1 MTRVPARMFS
11 AGEIQAH
18 KNKLQAITT
27 TGAKYLDDIYAD
39 HVAFY
44 NQWGVSK
51 YYGNRRK
58 DYQTRAG
65 RVAALQALG
74 KPAFLA
80 DQQVGTACILLAM
93 QCLKQGF
100 GAAGLSS
107 IWDKIYGILKID
119 NAFYGTDLQLMLQQ
133 LGWKIYY
140 WNPNPSKNAAWDE
153 EDRRLNP
160 PKPGKTW
167 NPVWGGHLLRYNSVV
182 NRGIYYET
190 KVDNNSKLVN
200 FGTAPPASFK
210 NVPLFIGIA
219 HAGYHVFPGRRGDV
233 IEAHSMRN
241 LDARDNL
248 EVAPFNPLAV
258 GGAPR
263 WTRSEKYRSGLMAVP
278 QNF

>member
-1 MTRVPARMFS
+1 MAKIPAQMFS
-11 AGEIQAH
+11 TAEIQAH
-18 KNKLQAITT
+18 KNKLSTITA

-39 HVAFY
+39 HLDFY
-44 NQWGVSK
+44 NKWGVSK

-65 RVAALQALG
+65 RVAALQSLG
-74 KPAFLA
+74 KPASLA

-93 QCLKQGF
+93 QCLKKGF
-100 GAAGLSS
+100 GAAGLSA
-107 IWDKIYGILKID
+107 IWDKIYEILKID
-119 NAFYGTDLQLMLQQ
+119 NAFYGTDLQIMLQQ
-133 LGWKIYY
+133 LGWKVYY
-140 WNPNPSKNAAWDE
+140 WNPNPGMNAAWDD

-167 NPVWGGHLLRYNSVV
+167 NPVWGGHALRYDSVV
-182 NRGIYYET
+182 KRKVYYQT
-190 KVDNNSKLVN
+190 KVDNASTLVN
-200 FGTAPPASFK
+200 FGTVLPASFR

-248 EVAPFNPLAV
+248 EVAPFNPLAS

-263 WTRSEKYRSGLMAVP
+263 WTRSEKYRSGLIAVP